1 MIWFLGALVA
11 LVGVAGSLVIL
22 RRNKRMVHPTPESL
36 VIRLEDD
43 IPDRFIEL
51 EGVVNFRD
59 VGGYKTA
66 DGQRV
71 RRGLVFRSGGLMHL
85 TDADMAR
92 LDVIGFKLICDL
104 RGKEEIAE
112 QPDRLPTNPAPEY
125 LHLPLTVQDDRRR
138 RLWALMSGPQSIL
151 PMLPEM
157 YTRTMIDG
165 NAKLYGGLLRRLAE
179 PDNLPTLIHCTAGK
193 DRTGVAVALL
203 LLLLG
208 VPDEVVVAD
217 YSLSNLYFDTF
228 FEYGKR
234 VAHSLRWFG
243 VRAEDL
249 SPLFMANPETLRITI
264 AHIRTQYGSVE
275 SYLRDATGLDNA
287 AITALRT
294 NLLEEVESEK

>member
-1 MIWFLGALVA
+1 MIWFLRALVA
-11 LVGVAGSLVIL
+11 SVGLAATLFMV
-22 RRNKRMVHPTPESL
+22 RRNKRLVHPTPESL
-36 VIRLEDD
+36 VIRLADD
-43 IPDRFIEL
+43 IPDRIIEM
-51 EGVVNFRD
+51 EGVSNFRD

-85 TDADMAR
+85 TDADMKK
-92 LDVIGFKLICDL
+92 LDAIGFKLICDL

-112 QPDRLPTNPAPEY
+112 EPDRLPTNPAPEY

-138 RLWALMSGPQSIL
+138 RLRALMTGPEAIL
-151 PMLPEM
+151 PMLPDM
-157 YTRTMIDG
+157 YIRTMIDG

-179 PDNLPTLIHCTAGK
+179 ADNLPTLIHCTAGK

-208 VPDEVVVAD
+208 VPDDVVIAD

-228 FEYGKR
+228 FEYGKQ
-234 VAHSLRWFG
+234 VAHRLRWFG

-249 SPLFMANPETLRITI
+249 SPLFMANPETLRMTLT
-264 AHIRTQYGSVE
+264 HIRTQYGSVE
-275 SYLRDATGLDNA
+275 TYLRDTAGLDDA
-287 AITALRT
+287 TVATLRT
-294 NLLEEVESEK
+294 HFLEA

>member
-208 VPDEVVVAD
+208 VPDEVVIAD

-243 VRAEDL
+243 VRADDL
-249 SPLFMANPETLRITI
+249 RPLFMANPETLRITI
-264 AHIRTQYGSVE
+264 AHIRTRYGSVE
-275 SYLRDATGLDNA
+275 AYLRDAAGLGDA
-287 AITALRT
+287 TMATLRAKM
-294 NLLEEVESEK
+294 LESA

>member
-1 MIWFLGALVA
+1 MIWFLGVLAA
-11 LVGVAGSLVIL
+11 SFGVAATFVMV
-22 RRNKRMVHPTPESL
+22 RRNKRLDHPTAESL

-71 RRGLVFRSGGLMHL
+71 RHGLVFRSGNLMRL
-85 TDADMAR
+85 TDADIAK
-92 LDVIGFKLICDL
+92 LDVIGFKLVCDL
-104 RGKEEIAE
+104 RSKEEVAE
-112 QPDRLPTNPAPEY
+112 EPDRLSTNPAPQY
-125 LHLPLTVQDDRRR
+125 LHLPLTMEDDRLR
-138 RLWALMSGPQSIL
+138 RLRALMTGPQSIL
-151 PMLPEM
+151 PMMPEM
-157 YTRTMIDG
+157 YTRTIIDG
-165 NAKLYGGLLRRLAE
+165 NATLYGGLLRRLAE

-208 VPDEVVVAD
+208 VPDEVVIAD
-217 YSLSNLYFDTF
+217 YSLSNLFFDTF

-249 SPLFMANPETLRITI
+249 SPLFMANPETLRTTI
-264 AHIRTQYGSVE
+264 AHIRTKYGSVE
-275 SYLRDATGLDNA
+275 GYLRDAAGLDEA
-287 AITALRT
+287 TMATLRA
-294 NLLEEVESEK
+294 NFLESH